1 MLVFEYLQITLY
13 SSLQVRH
20 LTDRDMEAG
29 EYAHLQS
36 EIYRRPV
43 YQFVRTKT
51 EARSLSHSRKSTFI
65 NHVTENLE
73 IPLSERAK
81 RFHVSQFPMA
91 VGRARTSV
99 CRECSQFV
107 GIFLS
112 VRLSTRRGPLHGC
125 SNCRLDPG
133 HLFSTPCLPPLIF
146 SSRNHSLP
154 RDSISRTCSRLY
166 IVRYM

>member
-1 MLVFEYLQITLY
+1 MLVFEYLLNTLY

-20 LTDRDMEAG
+20 LTDRDTEARKC
-29 EYAHLQS
+29 AHLQS

-51 EARSLSHSRKSTFI
+51 EARSLSCSRKSTFI

-73 IPLSERAK
+73 ILPLERAK

-91 VGRARTSV
+91 VGRARMLA

-112 VRLSTRRGPLHGC
+112 ARRSMALRPA
-125 SNCRLDPG
+125 
-133 HLFSTPCLPPLIF
+133 
-146 SSRNHSLP
+146 P
-154 RDSISRTCSRLY
+154 RML
-166 IVRYM
+166 